1 MSAGIGFGGAYTG
14 QYTTK
19 SGNGLGPK
27 TQIVALTKTAG
38 GALSQANLDDFV
50 RAVTTQGGNPVG
62 SPLSGVAGLNA
73 FTVAAISAFTAG
85 TTETV
90 YLALQGTGTFV
101 TDATDVYGVTGLTGT
116 LVATFDQN
124 PA

>member
-1 MSAGIGFGGAYTG
+1 MSAGITAVNYKVTAG
-14 QYTTK
+14 Q
-19 SGNGLGPK
+19 GLGPK

-50 RAVTTQGGNPVG
+50 RAVTMQGGATNPG
-62 SPLSGVAGLNA
+62 TAGLNA

-90 YLALQGTGTFV
+90 HIALQGTGTFV

-116 LVATFDQN
+116 LVTTFDQT